1 MCWNGLDS
9 SATERCKL
17 TWMFLFGLDY
27 LFCHSKIVLGC
38 KMVMWGYMRG
48 KGGVSFSLFLDL
60 FFFSGYFW
68 PSPDTGNWP
77 VQLKCLQMT
86 LSLAIIHTTL
96 SPWLSLVKD
105 IFPFIG
111 SFLSLLSQ
119 GPCCLTTGRE
129 GATERAMGRGRKGEM
144 GTMPAMKEQ
153 EKLNG
158 KRN

>member
-1 MCWNGLDS
+1 
-9 SATERCKL
+9 
-17 TWMFLFGLDY
+17 
-27 LFCHSKIVLGC
+27 
-38 KMVMWGYMRG
+38 MRG
-48 KGGVSFSLFLDL
+48 KGGVSFSLFLNL

-68 PSPDTGNWP
+68 PDPDTGNWP

-86 LSLAIIHTTL
+86 LSLAIIHTTK

-129 GATERAMGRGRKGEM
+129 GATESAMGEREKGGDWDNASNERTGETKLKKKRKERR
-144 GTMPAMKEQ
+144 PC
-153 EKLNG
+153 
-158 KRN
+158 